1 MNDFYPFPCVPPF
14 IPKDKELGVYR
25 IAPDRLKKIDGSGEY
40 NNIGVYRTFF
50 DVRDLRKKYVISF
63 LGVISS
69 LDLFINGQYVGYSE
83 GAHNTA
89 EFLLDKY
96 LIEGRNEL
104 VAMVRRW
111 SNGTYLECQDM
122 IRCNGIFRDF
132 LLYQTEK
139 EHINDYQIETIRV
152 SEGVYALRVRV
163 YLSVPS
169 FKTLS
174 LTFLDETA
182 EIPCAGKSEISY
194 TFTGL
199 RVDEWSAEIPTLYD
213 LLLSL
218 SDEEYI
224 LHKVGF
230 KHVEIQNQTYLING
244 KNVKLL
250 GVNHHDT
257 HPTNGYVMTTS
268 EMESD
273 ILLMKRYNVN
283 AVRTSHYPPRS
294 RFSGIGG
301 YTRLIRRRRSGHRNA
316 RR

>member
-230 KHVEIQNQTYLING
+230 KHV
-244 KNVKLL
+244 
-250 GVNHHDT
+250 
-257 HPTNGYVMTTS
+257 
-268 EMESD
+268 
-273 ILLMKRYNVN
+273 
-283 AVRTSHYPPRS
+283 
-294 RFSGIGG
+294 
-301 YTRLIRRRRSGHRNA
+301 
-316 RR
+316 